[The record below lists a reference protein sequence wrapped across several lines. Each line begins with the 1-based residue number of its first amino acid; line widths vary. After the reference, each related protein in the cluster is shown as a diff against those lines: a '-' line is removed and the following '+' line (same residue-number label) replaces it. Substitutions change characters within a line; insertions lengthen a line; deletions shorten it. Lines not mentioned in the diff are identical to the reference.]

1 MSELLYKT
9 LRESVVNAIRAKIM
23 NHQIRPGERIV
34 ELELAQEFHT
44 SRGPI
49 REALRQLEIEGIVEY
64 TRNVGCSV
72 RNFSVKD
79 SYEVYLLRT
88 NYEIVSIR
96 LLNGKVPEDTIRN
109 MENILEHMKS
119 IPVNEFDRVFE
130 YDNQFHEQ
138 LVLMSKLPRLEKA
151 WKELEKVEG
160 LELVGSLKYNI
171 EVNAAGVNKGTG
183 LVNLG
188 KLLGISR
195 EEIMA
200 CGDGDNDTVMLR
212 EVGLG
217 VAMANAEDQVKEV
230 ADYITLSNDED
241 GVAKAI
247 EKFALEGGEKC

>member
-1 MSELLYKT
+1 MHCQSMQVHYSYDIAGRHMSELLYKT

-49 REALRQLEIEGIVEY
+49 REALRQLESEGIVEY

-151 WKELEKVEG
+151 WKELYYSNLLAG
-160 LELVGSLKYNI
+160 YN
-171 EVNAAGVNKGTG
+171 
-183 LVNLG
+183 
-188 KLLGISR
+188 LL
-195 EEIMA
+195 
-200 CGDGDNDTVMLR
+200 T
-212 EVGLG
+212 
-217 VAMANAEDQVKEV
+217 
-230 ADYITLSNDED
+230 
-241 GVAKAI
+241 
-247 EKFALEGGEKC
+247 

>member
-151 WKELEKVEG
+151 WKELYYSNLLAGYNLLAEKEKILERQYDNHIAILEACKEG
-160 LELVGSLKYNI
+160 DCNKSARKSKSITGQPFSVCCRIRNLK
-171 EVNAAGVNKGTG
+171 
-183 LVNLG
+183 NL
-188 KLLGISR
+188 I
-195 EEIMA
+195 
-200 CGDGDNDTVMLR
+200 
-212 EVGLG
+212 
-217 VAMANAEDQVKEV
+217 
-230 ADYITLSNDED
+230 
-241 GVAKAI
+241 
-247 EKFALEGGEKC
+247 